1 MTYCFFQIH
10 TIDGEDIRREKGTYT
25 REKNNLFLKN
35 LVELG
40 KDGNFGVKESVL
52 EKLKVEEIKFS
63 DIFAGPEPVF
73 EVTKRAKSA
82 GQNVNFVAKKK
93 IEGKSHQVW
102 SLFDY
107 FDLFAY
113 CCKLFIFH
121 FCHLS
126 FQCSG
131 DLNTDHLN
139 TEHFKSSDFNWFGI
153 QMVSLRLCPM
163 Y

>member
-1 MTYCFFQIH
+1 MFAIQIPTVFRSLLYIKLLFLQIH

-35 LVELG
+35 MVELG

-52 EKLKVEEIKFS
+52 EKLKVEEIKFL

-93 IEGKSHQVW
+93 IEGKSHQVLC
-102 SLFDY
+102 LFNN
-107 FDLFAY
+107 FDLSAFWH
-113 CCKLFIFH
+113 KLLIIKTIY
-121 FCHLS
+121 
-126 FQCSG
+126 SG
-131 DLNTDHLN
+131 DLNSELVRYSN
-139 TEHFKSSDFNWFGI
+139 GPKQFA
-153 QMVSLRLCPM
+153 P
-163 Y
+163 